1 VLVESDNSSDWYAKI
16 TDEILLDS
24 QVIRLIKTDVAMY
37 IYSVII
43 VTAIVVTLLRSLAFF
58 KMAMN
63 ASKNLHN
70 QMFHALLQTSMRFF
84 DTNPSGRVLNRFSK
98 DMGAIDEFLP
108 RVLMDAI
115 QILLVMSG
123 ILLMVTVANYYM
135 VVAIIVIGALF
146 FKVRTWYVA
155 TAKDVKHLE
164 GITKSYVYSHLNSSL
179 NGIIT
184 IRASAAE
191 AVLCRQ
197 FDMHQDIH
205 TSAWFLTIATRV
217 CFGLWLDLL
226 SVLFIAIVI
235 YSFVIAHHCKCIAI
249 KNPRL
254 LVDISV
260 GAVNGSLVG
269 LALSQSL
276 ILTGMLQFGMRQTAE
291 VVNQLTSVERVMQYT
306 HLESENTVA
315 TKTLTYPWP
324 TQGSI
329 QFRNLSL
336 RYSEYDPPVLYNLN
350 ITVTPG
356 SKIGIVGRT
365 GAGKSSLIAALF
377 RMALID
383 GEILI
388 DNIDTKDISLDRLRK
403 KNFHNSTRTGPFFCN
418 ITL

>member
-1 VLVESDNSSDWYAKI
+1 
-16 TDEILLDS
+16 
-24 QVIRLIKTDVAMY
+24 
-37 IYSVII
+37 
-43 VTAIVVTLLRSLAFF
+43 
-58 KMAMN
+58 
-63 ASKNLHN
+63 
-70 QMFHALLQTSMRFF
+70 
-84 DTNPSGRVLNRFSK
+84 
-98 DMGAIDEFLP
+98 
-108 RVLMDAI
+108 
-115 QILLVMSG
+115 
-123 ILLMVTVANYYM
+123 
-135 VVAIIVIGALF
+135 
-146 FKVRTWYVA
+146 
-155 TAKDVKHLE
+155 
-164 GITKSYVYSHLNSSL
+164 
-179 NGIIT
+179 
-184 IRASAAE
+184 
-191 AVLCRQ
+191 
-197 FDMHQDIH
+197 MHQDIH

-260 GAVNGSLVG
+260 GEVNGSLVG

-276 ILTGMLQFGMRQTAE
+276 ILTGMLQYGMRQTAE

-388 DNIDTKDISLDRLRK
+388 DNIDTKDIPLDRLRK
-403 KNFHNSTRTGPFFCN
+403 KISIIPQEPVLFSATLRYNLDPFQEFDDDRLWNVLEEVEINPVLKFQLPIRYHFQVELKENISSLDFVVSEGGSNFSLGQRQLLCLARAILRSNKILVLDEATANVDPR
-418 ITL
+418 

>member
-1 VLVESDNSSDWYAKI
+1 
-16 TDEILLDS
+16 
-24 QVIRLIKTDVAMY
+24 
-37 IYSVII
+37 
-43 VTAIVVTLLRSLAFF
+43 
-58 KMAMN
+58 
-63 ASKNLHN
+63 
-70 QMFHALLQTSMRFF
+70 
-84 DTNPSGRVLNRFSK
+84 
-98 DMGAIDEFLP
+98 
-108 RVLMDAI
+108 
-115 QILLVMSG
+115 
-123 ILLMVTVANYYM
+123 
-135 VVAIIVIGALF
+135 
-146 FKVRTWYVA
+146 
-155 TAKDVKHLE
+155 
-164 GITKSYVYSHLNSSL
+164 
-179 NGIIT
+179 
-184 IRASAAE
+184 
-191 AVLCRQ
+191 
-197 FDMHQDIH
+197 MHQDIH

-350 ITVTPG
+350 ITVTSG

-383 GEILI
+383 GQILI
-388 DNIDTKDISLDRLRK
+388 DNIDTKDIPLDRLRK
-403 KNFHNSTRTGPFFCN
+403 KISIIPQEPVLFSATLRYNLDPFQEFDDDRLWNVLEEVEINSVLKFQLQFDIIFR
-418 ITL
+418 